1 MSRTQ
6 PVMQVQVT
14 PKTPESSTSR
24 NSEIIDHP
32 TRNFGHGRGSPKAFR
47 TFPKILKDHLKNSE
61 DSSNIAEDV
70 PVASG
75 SAQTL
80 SEVCRSLSNGLPW
93 TVHWTKSLSGYSLYS
108 RHLKFSVVGWH
119 IRCHF

>member
-1 MSRTQ
+1 
-6 PVMQVQVT
+6 MQVQVT

-32 TRNFGHGRGSPKAFR
+32 TRNFGHGRGLPKAIR
-47 TFPKILKDHLKNSE
+47 TFPKILKDHLKSSE

-80 SEVCRSLSNGLPW
+80 SEVYRRLSNELPW
-93 TVHWTKSLSGYSLYS
+93 TVYWAKSLYS

-119 IRCHF
+119 IRCHFLEIKNILRF